1 MDEKRRYYQ
10 KVRREEKMKKRSIN
24 IEICSE
30 VLDLILDVADEAYE
44 E

>member
-1 MDEKRRYYQ
+1 
-10 KVRREEKMKKRSIN
+10 MKKRSVN

-44 E
+44 EQQRGQQKLNKP